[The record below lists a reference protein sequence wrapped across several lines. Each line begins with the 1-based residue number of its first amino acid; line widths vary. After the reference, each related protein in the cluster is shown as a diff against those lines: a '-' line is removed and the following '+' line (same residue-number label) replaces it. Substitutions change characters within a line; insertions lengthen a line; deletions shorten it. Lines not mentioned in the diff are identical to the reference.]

1 MENTIVF
8 SCWSSE
14 KKQTFLYVYSHAII
28 CAQHSKKIFWRRV
41 GGRDLAFVSFC
52 FFLLF
57 LNGFFLLGKIIFFPL
72 KCCKICWNHQVVL
85 SKDDFLCFSFQI
97 LLRIGLIT
105 CRGKRACVR
114 NLCIYVLNCT
124 FIPPQPPF
132 PFCFRP
138 AMTNRLQLFLCCFCG
153 TRKSVCTYTLWP
165 RDDCTSIFVLWFSS
179 ALRTRGLHSK
189 KKKKK
194 KWRRKPWRLLTC
206 SDINL
211 SDARKAI
218 GRLHICSGNVLQ
230 LHARLSLIRASLFVL
245 CLFCYHQ

>member
-1 MENTIVF
+1 M
-8 SCWSSE
+8 
-14 KKQTFLYVYSHAII
+14 
-28 CAQHSKKIFWRRV
+28 
-41 GGRDLAFVSFC
+41 
-52 FFLLF
+52 
-57 LNGFFLLGKIIFFPL
+57 
-72 KCCKICWNHQVVL
+72 L

-138 AMTNRLQLFLCCFCG
+138 AMTNRLQLFCAAFAEPEKVCVHIPSGRETTVPLYSCFGFQVPCKRG
-153 TRKSVCTYTLWP
+153 AFTP
-165 RDDCTSIFVLWFSS
+165 R
-179 ALRTRGLHSK
+179 K
-189 KKKKK
+189 KKKDKK
-194 KWRRKPWRLLTC
+194 RRKKPWRLLTC
-206 SDINL
+206 SDIDL